1 MKRIVG
7 SLVWLVVLIA
17 GAAAPL
23 YAHPFWPMD
32 VGFWGGFLHPL
43 HGLDHLLAMFAVGLL
58 ASQWRGRRALVLP
71 AAFVMLA
78 AVGWLLGF
86 TGLPLPHTD
95 VMILASVLVL
105 GLLVSIEP
113 RLSMWVAVGI
123 VALFGLF
130 HGHAHGTELPGSA
143 VLVGVGMI
151 AATAMLH
158 AVGIAAGLAL
168 REHRAAA
175 MIRAT
180 GLAIVVAG
188 IALPLL

>member
-1 MKRIVG
+1 MQRIAA
-7 SLVWLVVLIA
+7 SLVWLVVLTTGVA
-17 GAAAPL
+17 GPL

-32 VGFWGGFLHPL
+32 AGFWGGFLHPL
-43 HGLDHLLAMFAVGLL
+43 HGMDHLLAMFAVGLL
-58 ASQWRGRRALVLP
+58 ASQWRGRRALMLP
-71 AAFVMLA
+71 ATFVMLA
-78 AVGWLLGF
+78 AVGLVLGL
-86 TGLPLPHTD
+86 TGLPLPYTD
-95 VMILASVLVL
+95 VMTLVSVLVL

-113 RLSMWVAVGI
+113 RLSLWVAVGI

-143 VLVGVGMI
+143 VPAGVGMI

-158 AVGIAAGLAL
+158 SVGLAAGLAL
-168 REHRAAA
+168 REHRAVA

-180 GLAIVVAG
+180 GLAIVGAG